1 MTMIILIQMTPC
13 LRLRDVI
20 LWMRSHPKALVN
32 LSCFLICPWAGLNH
46 RLQKSWSLSSSLSS
60 CLILSR
66 TCCWSHG
73 VCRTITHMHTM
84 QRHGKRYQRLWTFLH
99 LYRYIDISE
108 FGCFMKYL
116 IKVVTLWMVDQFTS
130 YCYFAGRW
138 GDNGIMNGIKLKKLL
153 SFVSRPRRREDVSWG
168 ECVGSSVRLQVI
180 EGQFPRCSSSCV
192 HHCYKSY
199 QYIFW
204 NKSQSF
210 CTGNL
215 ISYSDPP
222 TRRAQ

>member
-1 MTMIILIQMTPC
+1 MPANDQRQVRHTMTMIILIRTTPC
-13 LRLRDVI
+13 LRLRDMI
-20 LWMRSHPKALVN
+20 LWMRSHPKTLVN

-60 CLILSR
+60 YLILSR

-99 LYRYIDISE
+99 LYRYNDISE

-130 YCYFAGRW
+130 YCY
-138 GDNGIMNGIKLKKLL
+138 LL
-153 SFVSRPRRREDVSWG
+153 SICWKVRRQWNNEWNQVKKAFVICTGPRRREDVSWG

-180 EGQFPRCSSSCV
+180 QLKGSFLGALVLESS
-192 HHCYKSY
+192 
-199 QYIFW
+199 
-204 NKSQSF
+204 
-210 CTGNL
+210 
-215 ISYSDPP
+215 ISYWKSHLILWSSY
-222 TRRAQ
+222 

>member
-1 MTMIILIQMTPC
+1 MGCVVPLLTCIQCRDMESGTSAFGHSFIYIGIMISPNLVVLWNTWSKLLHCGWLIN
-13 LRLRDVI
+13 LLVI
-20 LWMRSHPKALVN
+20 V
-32 LSCFLICPWAGLNH
+32 IY
-46 RLQKSWSLSSSLSS
+46 
-60 CLILSR
+60 
-66 TCCWSHG
+66 
-73 VCRTITHMHTM
+73 CR
-84 QRHGKRYQRLWTFLH
+84 
-99 LYRYIDISE
+99 
-108 FGCFMKYL
+108 
-116 IKVVTLWMVDQFTS
+116 
-130 YCYFAGRW
+130 FAGRW

-204 NKSQSF
+204 NKSQVF